1 MNMLDVLLCELGC
14 LGVILRIAIYLAL
27 PILALVALLKFIFF
41 M

>member
-1 MNMLDVLLCELGC
+1 MNTLDALLYDLGC
-14 LGVILRIAIYLAL
+14 LGVILGFAFYLAL